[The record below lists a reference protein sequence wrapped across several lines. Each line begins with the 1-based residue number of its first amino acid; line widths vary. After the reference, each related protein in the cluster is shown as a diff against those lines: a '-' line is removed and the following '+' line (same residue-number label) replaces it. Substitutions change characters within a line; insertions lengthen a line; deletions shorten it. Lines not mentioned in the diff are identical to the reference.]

1 MACDFQKV
9 NLGVSWFIETARWCM
24 NRKQLQLIWWWELLS
39 SLSELRSCTC
49 ICLTGWCYSAAAS
62 LCYTKKSTGDFK
74 EMLRTPRQYLLAD
87 LVGVSPPPPNP
98 GSVHPDSPGAAGAH
112 PVWGDREHPAGAPQ
126 HAEHTQTEKL
136 RQWDNFTGGWVWS
149 MKLVF
154 NHKAEWGSAWK
165 RSSVW
170 DV

>member
-1 MACDFQKV
+1 MASDLQKV
-9 NLGVSWFIETARWCM
+9 NLGVSWFNETVRWCV
-24 NRKQLQLIWWWELLS
+24 NRKQLQLVWWWELLS
-39 SLSELRSCTC
+39 SLSELGRCTC
-49 ICLTGWCYSAAAS
+49 ICLTGLSYSAAAS
-62 LCYTKKSTGDFK
+62 LLYQKIHGWFQRNAQNST
-74 EMLRTPRQYLLAD
+74 AV
-87 LVGVSPPPPNP
+87 LVGWSCWCSPPPNP

-112 PVWGDREHPAGAPQ
+112 PVWGDWERPAGAPQ

-136 RQWDNFTGGWVWS
+136 RKWNNFTGGWVWS

-154 NHKAEWGSAWK
+154 NHKAEWGSMWK